1 MILYRSPIM
10 PNSNRGDCGF
20 QSEEFGETYDRPSKS
35 QRKRE
40 MTALQKLGEQLVDAS
55 AERVDRIGIPE
66 DLHNAITE
74 CRRIKNHEGRRRQLQ
89 YIGKLMRSLD
99 EKDIARI
106 NDAIESWKGLS
117 RADTIFMH
125 ALENQREKLL
135 LQETALTEFMQRYP
149 HADVQQLRTLIRNA
163 RKEISGGKPPKAYRE
178 IYRLLR
184 QIMTESSHAKVVLYD
199 THNEENHEQ

>member
-1 MILYRSPIM
+1 M
-10 PNSNRGDCGF
+10 PNSNRGNCGF
-20 QSEEFGETYDRPSKS
+20 QSEEFGEEYDRPSKS

-55 AERVDRIGIPE
+55 AERVG
-66 DLHNAITE
+66 
-74 CRRIKNHEGRRRQLQ
+74 RIKNHEGRRRQLQ
-89 YIGKLMRSLD
+89 YVGKLMRSLD
-99 EKDIARI
+99 EEDIARI
-106 NDAIESWKGLS
+106 NEAVESWKGQS
-117 RADTIFMH
+117 RADTVFMH

-135 LQETALTEFMQRYP
+135 SQETALTEFMQRYP

-184 QIMTESSHAKVVLYD
+184 QIMTEPSPAKTVLHD
-199 THNEENHEQ
+199 TESEENHEP